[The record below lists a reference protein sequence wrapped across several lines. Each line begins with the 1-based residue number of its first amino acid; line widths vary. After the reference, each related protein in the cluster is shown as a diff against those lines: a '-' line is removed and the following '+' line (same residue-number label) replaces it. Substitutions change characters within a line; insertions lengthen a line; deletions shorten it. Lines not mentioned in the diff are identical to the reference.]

1 MENFIGFIIVVV
13 FVGFLIY
20 TQKPEWFKK
29 ILGFFKKSK

>member
-1 MENFIGFIIVVV
+1 MDNLIVWIIILA
-13 FVGFLIY
+13 FVGFVIY